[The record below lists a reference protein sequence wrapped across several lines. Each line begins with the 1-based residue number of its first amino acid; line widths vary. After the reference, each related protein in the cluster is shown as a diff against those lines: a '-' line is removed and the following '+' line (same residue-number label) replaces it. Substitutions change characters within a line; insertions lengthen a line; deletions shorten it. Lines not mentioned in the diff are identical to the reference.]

1 MWSFLSK
8 RSSLLIRKVTT
19 HNTSLCSNL
28 NPVSGGKLLFYR
40 SFSSHSQDQLYIPFA
55 TDSQREYASIM
66 FCVSKHTNLKEVNV
80 NIRVISAI
88 FLFNNVESI
97 SSILEFFF

>member
-19 HNTSLCSNL
+19 HNKSFFSNL
-28 NPVSGGKLLFYR
+28 SPVSGGKLSFYR
-40 SFSSHSQDQLYIPFA
+40 SFSSHSQEQLYIPFA
-55 TDSQREYASIM
+55 TDSQREHASIT
-66 FCVSKHTNLKEVNV
+66 FWVSKHTNLKEVNV
-80 NIRVISAI
+80 NIRVISVI